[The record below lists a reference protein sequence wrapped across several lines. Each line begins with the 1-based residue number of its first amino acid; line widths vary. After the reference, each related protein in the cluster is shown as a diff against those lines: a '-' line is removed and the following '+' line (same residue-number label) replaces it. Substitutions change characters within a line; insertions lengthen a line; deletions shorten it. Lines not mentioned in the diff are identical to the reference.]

1 MSDQLQTADRTP
13 ADQPTSAEIAANARR
28 RGQAVVGALSGV
40 AVVLVLVAVFVG
52 VKVADKDKPA
62 TPAAAA
68 SAPAQPDA
76 QQPDAQQPDPQQPPT
91 EQPSAPAAQDPAQQ
105 APAPANTPAALSKR
119 PAVAAGGS
127 KKLTALKVTSL
138 VKGAGPKVTATQTIT
153 VNYVLASYPT
163 GKVIEASW
171 DQGQAVPL
179 PLNRVIPG
187 FAQGLT
193 GVPVGSRV
201 QLDIPAKLA
210 YGDKPTG
217 GQPAGDLR
225 FIVDILA
232 AQ

>member
-1 MSDQLQTADRTP
+1 MTDQLQTADRPP

-28 RGQAVVGALSGV
+28 RGQAVIGALSGV

-52 VKVADKDKPA
+52 IKVADKNKST
-62 TPAAAA
+62 TPVAAPAA
-68 SAPAQPDA
+68 SAPAA
-76 QQPDAQQPDPQQPPT
+76 QQPDAQQP
-91 EQPSAPAAQDPAQQ
+91 SADAQDPAQQ
-105 APAPANTPAALSKR
+105 QQPAPANTPPALSKR
-119 PAVAAGGS
+119 PAITAGGS
-127 KKLTALKVTSL
+127 KKLTALKVTTL
-138 VKGAGPKVTATQTIT
+138 VKGTGPKVTATQTIT

-179 PLNRVIPG
+179 QLNSVIPG

-193 GVPVGSRV
+193 GATVGSRV
-201 QLDIPAKLA
+201 QLDLPAKLA
-210 YGDKPTG
+210 YGDKPSG

>member
-1 MSDQLQTADRTP
+1 MTDQLHTADRQP

-28 RGQAVVGALSGV
+28 RGQALAGALAGV
-40 AVVLVLVAVFVG
+40 AVVLILVAVFVG
-52 VKVADKDKPA
+52 IKVADKDKPT
-62 TPAAAA
+62 TPAAAPAA
-68 SAPAQPDA
+68 SAPAQ
-76 QQPDAQQPDPQQPPT
+76 QPEPQATTAPP
-91 EQPSAPAAQDPAQQ
+91 AQDPTQQ
-105 APAPANTPAALSKR
+105 AQPPAPANTPAALSKR
-119 PAVAAGGS
+119 PAVTAGGS

-138 VKGAGPKVTATQTIT
+138 VKGTGPKVTATQTIT
-153 VNYVLASYPT
+153 VNYVLASYKD

-171 DQGQAVPL
+171 DQGQAIPL
-179 PLNRVIPG
+179 PLNGVIPG

-210 YGDKPTG
+210 YGDNPTG

>member
-68 SAPAQPDA
+68 SAPAQQPDA
-76 QQPDAQQPDPQQPPT
+76 QQPDAQQPPT
-91 EQPSAPAAQDPAQQ
+91 EQPSAPAAEDPAQQ

-127 KKLTALKVTSL
+127 KKLTSLKVTSL
-138 VKGAGPKVTATQTIT
+138 VKGSGPKVTATQTIT

-179 PLNRVIPG
+179 PLNGVIPG

-217 GQPAGDLR
+217 GQPGGDLR

>member
-1 MSDQLQTADRTP
+1 MTDQLQTADRP

-28 RGQAVVGALSGV
+28 RGQALAGALAGV

-52 VKVADKDKPA
+52 VKVADKNKPA
-62 TPAAAA
+62 TPAAAPAA
-68 SAPAQPDA
+68 SAPAQQPEA
-76 QQPDAQQPDPQQPPT
+76 QATTAPPT
-91 EQPSAPAAQDPAQQ
+91 QDPAQAQ
-105 APAPANTPAALSKR
+105 PPAPANTPAALSKR
-119 PAVAAGGS
+119 PAITAGGS

-138 VKGAGPKVTATQTIT
+138 VKGTGPKVTAAQTIT
-153 VNYVLASYPT
+153 VNYVLASYRD

-179 PLNRVIPG
+179 SLSQVLPG

-201 QLDIPAKLA
+201 QLDIPSKLA

>member
-1 MSDQLQTADRTP
+1 MTDQLQTADRP

-28 RGQAVVGALSGV
+28 RGQALAGALAGV
-40 AVVLVLVAVFVG
+40 AVILVLVAVFVG
-52 VKVADKDKPA
+52 IKVADKDKP
-62 TPAAAA
+62 PASAAAPAA
-68 SAPAQPDA
+68 SAPAQQPEPQA
-76 QQPDAQQPDPQQPPT
+76 STAPPAQEQQP
-91 EQPSAPAAQDPAQQ
+91 APV
-105 APAPANTPAALSKR
+105 NTPAALSKR
-119 PAVAAGGS
+119 PAVTAGGS

-138 VKGAGPKVTATQTIT
+138 VKGTGPKVTASQTIT
-153 VNYVLASYPT
+153 VNYVLASYPD

-171 DQGQAVPL
+171 DQGQSVPL
-179 PLNRVIPG
+179 PLNGVIPG

-210 YGDKPTG
+210 YGDNPTG
-217 GQPAGDLR
+217 GQPGGDLR

>member
-1 MSDQLQTADRTP
+1 MTDQLHTADRP
-13 ADQPTSAEIAANARR
+13 ADQPTSAEIAAKARR
-28 RGQAVVGALSGV
+28 RGQALAGALAGV

-52 VKVADKDKPA
+52 IKVADKDKPT
-62 TPAAAA
+62 TPAAAPAA
-68 SAPAQPDA
+68 SAPAQ
-76 QQPDAQQPDPQQPPT
+76 QPEPQATTAP
-91 EQPSAPAAQDPAQQ
+91 PAAQDPAQ
-105 APAPANTPAALSKR
+105 PAPVNTPAALSKR
-119 PAVAAGGS
+119 PAVTAGGS

-138 VKGAGPKVTATQTIT
+138 VKGTGPKVTATQTIT
-153 VNYVLASYPT
+153 VNYVLASYPD

-171 DQGQAVPL
+171 DQGQSVPL
-179 PLNRVIPG
+179 PLNGVIPG

-210 YGDKPTG
+210 YGDNPTG
-217 GQPAGDLR
+217 GQPGGDLR

>member
-1 MSDQLQTADRTP
+1 MTDQLQTADRP

-28 RGQAVVGALSGV
+28 RGQALAGALAGV

-52 VKVADKDKPA
+52 IKVADKDKPA
-62 TPAAAA
+62 TPAAAPAA
-68 SAPAQPDA
+68 SAPAQQPEA
-76 QQPDAQQPDPQQPPT
+76 QATTP
-91 EQPSAPAAQDPAQQ
+91 PAQAQ
-105 APAPANTPAALSKR
+105 PAPANTPAALSKR
-119 PAVAAGGS
+119 PVVTAGGS

-138 VKGAGPKVTATQTIT
+138 VMGTGPKVTASQTIT
-153 VNYVLASYPT
+153 VNYVLASYKD

-179 PLNRVIPG
+179 PLNGVIPG

-201 QLDIPAKLA
+201 QVDIPAKLA
-210 YGDKPTG
+210 YGDNPTG
-217 GQPAGDLR
+217 GQPGGDLR

>member
-1 MSDQLQTADRTP
+1 MTDQLQTADRTP

-52 VKVADKDKPA
+52 VKVADKDKPS
-62 TPAAAA
+62 TPAAAPAA
-68 SAPAQPDA
+68 SAPAQQPEA
-76 QQPDAQQPDPQQPPT
+76 QQPEAQPTAPAQDPTAQQP
-91 EQPSAPAAQDPAQQ
+91 APAD
-105 APAPANTPAALSKR
+105 TPAALAKR

-138 VKGAGPKVTATQTIT
+138 VKGTGPKVTGTQTIT

-171 DQGQAVPL
+171 DQGQAIPL
-179 PLNRVIPG
+179 PLNGVIPG